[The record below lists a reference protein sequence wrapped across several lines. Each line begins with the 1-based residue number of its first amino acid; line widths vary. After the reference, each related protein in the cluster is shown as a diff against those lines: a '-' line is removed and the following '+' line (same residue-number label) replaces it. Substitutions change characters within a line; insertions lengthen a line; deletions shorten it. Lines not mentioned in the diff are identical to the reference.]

1 MTEQS
6 LRDRIGQAWAV
17 CKGFLAKRW
26 RWLVGVAIVLS
37 VSFLVWVL
45 LTGRLEL
52 GFHEYIPSTPGA
64 ERGKTLWDWM
74 DLLFV
79 LLALALG
86 AGLFTWVTNKRERD
100 AEERRVDE
108 QQKIELDRSRDAALQ
123 TYLDRVSA
131 LLRTEWHESG
141 EGFLEANIIRAQ
153 TLTVLRQLDGRRNVL
168 LFRFLRES
176 GLLVNGAV
184 VILRAADLGGTDLS
198 GVNLTEADLSGAYLH
213 KANLRWADLAGADLS
228 GADLSKADLRWADLK
243 WSNLCNTDLS
253 DAKLIGANL
262 SDAFLIKANLTR
274 ANLRWSD
281 LIGADLS
288 GAGLSGAGLS
298 GANLRGANLNGAN
311 LRGANLRGANLSS
324 ADLSG
329 AGLSEAN
336 LREADLRGV
345 NLNGANLSGAKLT
358 KEQLAQVKRLDG
370 AILLDGTKYPE
381 HAPTQ
386 EQSAG
391 KPEPAPAGTEP
402 QDAEGQTDQPED
414 LEAGGTL
421 SRQNGNLGE

>member
-153 TLTVLRQLDGRRNVL
+153 TLTVLRQLDGQRNVL

-228 GADLSKADLRWADLK
+228 WVILSWATLRGAHLEGANLSMANLTGASLAGANLTGANLRMVDLRWASL
-243 WSNLCNTDLS
+243 
-253 DAKLIGANL
+253 A
-262 SDAFLIKANLTR
+262 
-274 ANLRWSD
+274 
-281 LIGADLS
+281 GADLT
-288 GAGLSGAGLS
+288 GASLLM
-298 GANLRGANLNGAN
+298 
-311 LRGANLRGANLSS
+311 
-324 ADLSG
+324 AD
-329 AGLSEAN
+329 
-336 LREADLRGV
+336 V
-345 NLNGANLSGAKLT
+345 T
-358 KEQLAQVKRLDG
+358 KEQLARAGSLQG
-370 AILLDGTKYPE
+370 ATLPDGTAHE
-381 HAPTQ
+381 
-386 EQSAG
+386 
-391 KPEPAPAGTEP
+391 
-402 QDAEGQTDQPED
+402 
-414 LEAGGTL
+414 
-421 SRQNGNLGE
+421 